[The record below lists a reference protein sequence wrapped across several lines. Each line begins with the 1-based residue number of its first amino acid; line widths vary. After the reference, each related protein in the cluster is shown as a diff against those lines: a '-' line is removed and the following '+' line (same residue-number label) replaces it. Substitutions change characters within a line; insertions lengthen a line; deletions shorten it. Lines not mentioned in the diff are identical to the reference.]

1 MKIYLKPKSR
11 WGKWS
16 VGLLVF
22 FFLFLGVFFL
32 FVSWGER
39 GGDTFFSNLKL
50 TSPMLLAGLSGVGAF
65 LTGIVALF
73 KNKDFALLVMLAT
86 FIGAFVIFWIGAEIL
101 FPH

>member
-1 MKIYLKPKSR
+1 
-11 WGKWS
+11 
-16 VGLLVF
+16 
-22 FFLFLGVFFL
+22 
-32 FVSWGER
+32 
-39 GGDTFFSNLKL
+39 
-50 TSPMLLAGLSGVGAF
+50 MLLAGLSGVGAF